1 MKTLVILSSI
11 LGDRSKS
18 RQLAD
23 HMVARIK
30 QADPSASITLRDIGA
45 EPIPYFDGATAGALF
60 TPAEARSLEQ
70 QRIVE
75 LSDTLVAELMA
86 ADRIVFA
93 VPVYNFNLPAQFKSY
108 LDYLARAG
116 VTFRYTPEGVPEG
129 LVKGKQVF
137 VLTSRGGKAEGT
149 PADTMTP
156 YLRQMLAFMG
166 MTDVTFIAAEGLAM
180 GELAAMEGLALAKQ
194 RIDESMPGAV
204 QPALQAASDV
214 RHEACCRVH
223 GAFFQVRSAM
233 KSGPQANSHE
243 RRRGAA
249 SVAQALDQA
258 GRIPAAAAHFLH
270 IAVELVHQRG
280 QGQPGAVVARF
291 GQYQAQVL
299 RIQSTAKP
307 KSIYRRPWCRHGF
320 PSASFAPRLC

>member
-166 MTDVTFIAAEGLAM
+166 MTDVTFIAAEGGDGRA
-180 GELAAMEGLALAKQ
+180 GRDGRAG
-194 RIDESMPGAV
+194 PG
-204 QPALQAASDV
+204 QAADRRVDAGRGPARLAGGLSDV

-233 KSGPQANSHE
+233 KK
-243 RRRGAA
+243 RAA
-249 SVAQALDQA
+249 
-258 GRIPAAAAHFLH
+258 G
-270 IAVELVHQRG
+270 
-280 QGQPGAVVARF
+280 
-291 GQYQAQVL
+291 
-299 RIQSTAKP
+299 
-307 KSIYRRPWCRHGF
+307 
-320 PSASFAPRLC
+320 